1 MNIYDLISITPFP
14 ENYLDGDVV
23 DYSVGDTIT
32 YKIDVPVINS
42 FFDDKEID
50 LYENTNENKF
60 GKFKIFIGD
69 LFYNNEII
77 FVKGKQG
84 NKKNLFKIPYNEIT
98 KTYEFELKIVLLKQE
113 TYRIHNRE
121 HLVFNSE
128 DNCNF
133 YLIETG
139 FKVKSVQ
146 IRVE

>member
-32 YKIDVPVINS
+32 YKIDVPAINS

-98 KTYEFELKIVLLKQE
+98 KTYEFELKIVLLKQG
-113 TYRIHNRE
+113 T
-121 HLVFNSE
+121 
-128 DNCNF
+128 
-133 YLIETG
+133 
-139 FKVKSVQ
+139 
-146 IRVE
+146 